1 MRRQVRLRLRN
12 VIHCLVMKTP
22 STQHVVGIDL
32 GNAKHAICVTLQSNG
47 EIIDERNI
55 TNHRE

>member
-1 MRRQVRLRLRN
+1 
-12 VIHCLVMKTP
+12 MKIS
-22 STQHVVGIDL
+22 STQHVIAIDL
-32 GNAKHAICVTLQSNG
+32 GNAKHAICATLQSTG